1 MLQEM
6 GDAILLRRLAR
17 GACIGIYPDIDHPAA
32 HINMEYLYVVNVIYG
47 NSVHKGSL
55 RFF

>member
-6 GDAILLRRLAR
+6 GDAILIRRLAR
-17 GACIGIYPDIDHPAA
+17 GACIGIHSDIDHPAA
-32 HINMEYLYVVNVIYG
+32 HINMEYLYVVNMIYG

-55 RFF
+55 PFF